1 MSIGNIFFLSSKARK
16 LSGKGKSES
25 ATRIIDVIKMV
36 KKVFKSSGRVTYRAT
51 GPYVKVR

>member
-1 MSIGNIFFLSSKARK
+1 VSIGNIFFLSSKARK